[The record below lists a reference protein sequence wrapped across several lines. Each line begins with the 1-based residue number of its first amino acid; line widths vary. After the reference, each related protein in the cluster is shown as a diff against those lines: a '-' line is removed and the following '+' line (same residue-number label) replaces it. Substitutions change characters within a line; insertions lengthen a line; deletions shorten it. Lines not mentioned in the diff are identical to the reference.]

1 MCMPVTPAVPYLLL
15 DLQDVQW
22 AVGNS
27 RGVRKLTRTP
37 HVNNKKKIILS
48 IKCASSFKF
57 NILPRNLHH
66 CLPNYQLICPWSY
79 RPTAHYCWS
88 YASDIVF
95 TYPSHPGGPGLV
107 VRVNYTVAQEPAD
120 QSKKKKSKHGM
131 KCNDS
136 LEGRSTQ

>member
-1 MCMPVTPAVPYLLL
+1 MTFLDSKGPTTQLVVFSCSRTASPPAV
-15 DLQDVQW
+15 
-22 AVGNS
+22 GIS
-27 RGVRKLTRTP
+27 
-37 HVNNKKKIILS
+37 IILS

-95 TYPSHPGGPGLV
+95 TYPSHPGGPGLA